1 MDLARRSLAVAMAA
15 SVCLST
21 SGVGGLAS
29 AAPGPVTPLTHLLL
43 AFDGSPKA
51 KEALFVAAYMAAE
64 WHAAL
69 TVLTVREAATD
80 LVRDWETAG
89 RLGAQKGDIPSI
101 SDAIQRYLDDC
112 RARNLR
118 ESTIRKSV
126 RTLQGQLLPFLEG
139 KGVRDVPRVTVDDLR
154 AFRAALTD
162 APNTQAK
169 KIERL
174 RAFFG
179 FCEESGWIEKSPAK
193 AVGLPRFT
201 TSPTLPF
208 TDEEFDRILA
218 ACPRL
223 AEGEGHFSAAN
234 VERLRT
240 LVLVMRYA
248 GLRIQDAVCLS
259 KAALNGDGTIFLY
272 TQKTGVPVSIP
283 VPPLVVEA
291 LQTIPSASADHFFW
305 TGGSKKTSPT
315 GHYQRR
321 LQRLFTVAG
330 IPDGHSHRYRDTFAV
345 SLLKNGVPLEH
356 VAVLLGHS
364 SIRITEKHYAP
375 WVRSRQERLEELV
388 RSTWTLLA
396 GLAIAPVMQVATSLL

>member
-1 MDLARRSLAVAMAA
+1 MLTLYRRHVKGCRHRSRRERRCKCPIWVQGTLAGEIIRKALDQ
-15 SVCLST
+15 T
-21 SGVGGLAS
+21 S
-29 AAPGPVTPLTHLLL
+29 
-43 AFDGSPKA
+43 
-51 KEALFVAAYMAAE
+51 
-64 WHAAL
+64 W
-69 TVLTVREAATD
+69 EAATD
-80 LVRDWETAG
+80 LVRGWETAG
-89 RLGAQKGDIPSI
+89 RIGALKGDIPSL
-101 SDAIQRYLDDC
+101 SDAIERYLDDC
-112 RARNLR
+112 TARNLR
-118 ESTIRKSV
+118 ESTVRKTV
-126 RTLQGQLLPFLEG
+126 RTLQGQLLPFLGG
-139 KGVRDVPRVTVDDLR
+139 KGVRDLLRVTVDDLR

-179 FCEESGWIEKSPAK
+179 FCEESGWITKNPAK
-193 AVGLPRFT
+193 AVGLPRFM

-223 AEGEGHFSAAN
+223 ADGEGQFTPTNAA
-234 VERLRT
+234 RLRA

-259 KAALNGDGTIFLY
+259 KAALSGDGTIFLY

-330 IPDGHSHRYRDTFAV
+330 IPDGHSHRFRDTFAV

-396 GLAIAPVMQVATSLL
+396 GLAIAPVMQVATSLQ